1 MRQLFADILI
11 SSHMYGLE
19 KVALPKHQE
28 AKLEMLRILVAVTIR
43 ESIRNDCIRRAAQVL
58 SFELER

>member
-19 KVALPKHQE
+19 KVVPKHQE

-43 ESIRNDCIRRAAQVL
+43 ESIRNDCIRREAQVL
-58 SFELER
+58 S